1 MANYIKAPS
10 VLLYPLKELWISA
23 DCEDHGYPAID
34 LGWWDYDPSIPEDS
48 GRNPRLYAMNNG
60 IVTQVV
66 NSHPDE
72 PDWEGY
78 GNYIV
83 IEYPLLNMWS
93 LFAHIK
99 KNSFL
104 VKVGDLVQQG
114 DPVCRMGNSGY
125 SYGNHD
131 HLEVGYGHFVRHGG
145 IDPTK
150 VVYCTEWHI
159 VDEDTERDYKLLH
172 LTITPVDKDVTVNQ
186 VHVFGDDL
194 RIRKA
199 PVDGEVVGFAQQG
212 YYDFRDSLSEG
223 DYIWCKVDDYWIAG
237 NTDVSEIC
245 RATFI
250 PTDPDPTVNQC
261 EVTITDL
268 RIRLEPSTSS
278 TIMGY
283 CPEGFYNIEET
294 YSDDP
299 EYVWFKVNGYY
310 IAFVEGVIYHGA
322 ETDPKDK
329 RIKELEE
336 EVELLNS
343 VIETQKGDIAYL
355 ESQIME
361 KDKKV
366 SALTEVVR
374 AIDKICES
382 VLNS

>member
-145 IDPTK
+145 VDPTK

-194 RIRKA
+194 RIRKS

-212 YYDFRDSLSEG
+212 YYDFTDSLSEG

-261 EVTITDL
+261 EVSITDL

-283 CPEGFYNIEET
+283 CPPGFYTITDTAEAEGMIWFSVCGYWIACVDGVRYIPAEDDPQKEIEELKA
-294 YSDDP
+294 
-299 EYVWFKVNGYY
+299 EIERLN
-310 IAFVEGVIYHGA
+310 GVIA
-322 ETDPKDK
+322 
-329 RIKELEE
+329 
-336 EVELLNS
+336 
-343 VIETQKGDIAYL
+343 
-355 ESQIME
+355 E
-361 KDKKV
+361 KDERIEEQAEIIRKDV
-366 SALTEVVR
+366 EAFTEIERISARMIPE
-374 AIDKICES
+374 
-382 VLNS
+382 